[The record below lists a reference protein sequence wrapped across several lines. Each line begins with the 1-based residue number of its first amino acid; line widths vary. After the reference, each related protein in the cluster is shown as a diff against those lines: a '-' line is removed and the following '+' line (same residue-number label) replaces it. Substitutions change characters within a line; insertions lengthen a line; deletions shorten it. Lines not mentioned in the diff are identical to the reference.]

1 MVWYVFNMLST
12 VHTTD
17 WNIRFNVLKN
27 WDNNNP
33 IVDFFAQSGATILWV
48 VWKSAGRPVSRGS
61 FARPRKLS
69 WNLSPRRFIFLARL
83 TSPWVSEDDWNLK
96 KIIYFWLMIRLLLT
110 AVNST
115 HLQLHAIREAFRVV
129 CHYIL
134 QGDFVI
140 VSNLWSTATLAL
152 RAILLIE
159 VHVKWYIGQLPIPSD
174 TVPVCSQIKK
184 HSNITCLFLLSI
196 GLTSK
201 YSSTQSA
208 CLFVV

>member
-1 MVWYVFNMLST
+1 MLNQEPLFSESFG
-12 VHTTD
+12 
-17 WNIRFNVLKN
+17 NLPEGRFPEALSASSKTFLK
-27 WDNNNP
+27 P
-33 IVDFFAQSGATILWV
+33 FTAQIYLP
-48 VWKSAGRPVSRGS
+48 SAIN
-61 FARPRKLS
+61 F
-69 WNLSPRRFIFLARL
+69 
-83 TSPWVSEDDWNLK
+83 PWVSEDDWNLK